1 MGGRGGYSGGS
12 SSGTEASS
20 IGFTKTY
27 ESRNGGSVYTEAS
40 RIEQANMN
48 KQERAK
54 YNKEHEMC
62 KHLAD
67 NGHNV
72 VHLDDR
78 KLSDGSYDILLNGKK
93 AELKSLKGAS
103 NIGRE
108 GKGAIKKTKSRLRG
122 IRVRQ
127 NRRRCAQTIKPTI
140 IEWDTW
146 LLLQKRRWRV
156 ARILIQ
162 KPRISSGLRWCP
174 SPAQGEL

>member
-27 ESRNGGSVYTEAS
+27 ESRYGGSVYTEAS

-108 GKGAIKKTKSRLRG
+108 GKGAIKKQKADYVVFEFDKIDADVHKQLNLLSSNG
-122 IRVRQ
+122 IHGYYY
-127 NRRRCAQTIKPTI
+127 KKG
-140 IEWDTW
+140 DG
-146 LLLQKRRWRV
+146 
-156 ARILIQ
+156 
-162 KPRISSGLRWCP
+162 GLH
-174 SPAQGEL
+174 EF